1 MSTLLMSD
9 KDTLVMKL
17 LHYFITNQGYN
28 PIVLHGAQNEIWLEN
43 LDSEYKIVRIVSNY
57 IHNDEQ
63 FNYDILKTKQIAK
76 KIKKKT
82 FSFHIK
88 TLSIFI
94 NLGDNVKVLNSE
106 NYTFEN
112 IDCIGVNDINEISNY
127 RFVIDSFPEIMKETN
142 YNEDGLALFAR
153 LSKEINDKSG
163 EDARKAEDVFAK
175 KTPYVTYTLILINV
189 LVFIAMYIFGK
200 GSENVDTLIDFGA
213 LAPSNVL
220 KGHEFWRLITSAF
233 IHIGFWHLLCNM
245 YSLYVIGSQLESF
258 YGKVKYIIIYFGSA
272 VLGNLMSLL
281 FVTDAVSAGASG
293 AIFGLLGSLLYFGY
307 HYRVYFGT
315 VVKSQI
321 IPLIVLNLSLGYFLE
336 GINNYA
342 HVGGLIGGILLSIMV
357 GVKYKTSRFE
367 KNNGIILVLIY
378 TAFLIYMGFFR

>member
-63 FNYDILKTKQIAK
+63 FNYDIFKTKQIAK

-82 FSFHIK
+82 FSFHVK

-94 NLGDNVKVLNSE
+94 NLGDNVKALNSE
-106 NYTFEN
+106 NYTFDN
-112 IDCIGVNDINEISNY
+112 IDCIGVNDIEEISKY
-127 RFVIDSFPEIMKETN
+127 RFVIDSFPEIMTETK
-142 YNEDGLALFAR
+142 YTEDGLALFAK

-163 EDARKAEDVFAK
+163 EDAKKAEDVFTK
-175 KTPYVTYTLILINV
+175 KTPYVTYALILINV
-189 LVFIAMYIFGK
+189 LVFVAMYMFGK
-200 GSENVDTLIDFGA
+200 GSEDVDTLVKFGA
-213 LAPSNVL
+213 LAPSYVTNNNEL
-220 KGHEFWRLITSAF
+220 WRLITSAF
-233 IHIGFWHLLCNM
+233 IHIGFIHLLCNM
-245 YSLYVIGSQLESF
+245 YSLYIIGSQLESF
-258 YGKVKYIIIYFGSA
+258 YGKVKYLIIYLGSA
-272 VLGNLMSLL
+272 ILGNLMSLL
-281 FVTDAVSAGASG
+281 FIQDAVSAGASG

-315 VVKSQI
+315 VIKSQI
-321 IPLIVLNLSLGYFLE
+321 LPLIILNFSLGYFLE

-342 HVGGLIGGILLSIMV
+342 HMGGLIAGILLSIMV

-367 KNNGIILVLIY
+367 KNNGIVLVLIY